1 MGTVVVIIV
10 ATILVASITF
20 LVLGMIHSQGGP
32 KATGGHR
39 WAAQASLAEMR
50 KEGSAACPRRSGQEA
65 NRSEGPPGG
74 EPGTVS
80 RRPPNPPPVLLG
92 LAKRLRRRRGRA
104 QWDSE
109 STEKTALRPE
119 R

>member
-1 MGTVVVIIV
+1 MGTVIVIIV
-10 ATILVASITF
+10 VTILVASITF

-50 KEGSAACPRRSGQEA
+50 KEGSGGLPSEVGQEA

-74 EPGTVS
+74 EPRGTPIEGS
-80 RRPPNPPPVLLG
+80 PPPSGV
-92 LAKRLRRRRGRA
+92 
-104 QWDSE
+104 D
-109 STEKTALRPE
+109 
-119 R
+119 